1 MFLRETN
8 QLKKALKMSKRYL
21 VQQRRKEAA
30 ERKEN
35 KEEEDEDSKR
45 GKEGEREKREEEEE
59 RHLGQHM
66 QW

>member
-8 QLKKALKMSKRYL
+8 QLKKALKISKRYL
-21 VQQRRKEAA
+21 GQQRRKEAA

-35 KEEEDEDSKR
+35 KEEEDGKR
-45 GKEGEREKREEEEE
+45 GKEGEREKREEEGE